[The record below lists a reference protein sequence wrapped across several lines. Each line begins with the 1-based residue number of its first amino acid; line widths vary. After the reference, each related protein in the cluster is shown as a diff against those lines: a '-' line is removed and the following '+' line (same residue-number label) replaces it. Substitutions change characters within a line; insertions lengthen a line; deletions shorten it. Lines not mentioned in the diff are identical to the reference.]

1 MHEEPQHRRDPISQ
15 PWSVSYVRLLGTLE
29 LEVTDASPGAGAATS
44 RILDLS
50 QVRGFGPLARAACV
64 ALLLQLGKGRT
75 PAQLGV
81 AMEGQPARP
90 LAVESHLSA
99 VRRAG
104 FKVSHRSGAYW
115 IDDLDRSQVD
125 ALRFLDLYREI
136 STLRSAAGEDAAG
149 ALIGKAGEAL
159 QLYSGDPVAAH
170 GGYFRDEIA
179 LRQLANQH
187 EDIQFWYAVALARRG
202 EAADLEE
209 TVRLRDEI
217 RVRNPSHHGLNE
229 LDELLRRSEAAAGPA
244 GDSRGSQPPA
254 LAWRP
259 GAPAW
264 LDRYR
269 ERLIDLTS
277 LVDLRG
283 FRVGMLSSSSL
294 AAVYTPLYAKPR
306 TQERPPAGQRTNA
319 GRPSLETV
327 VGHTRNNLVVG
338 DSGSGK
344 STFLLH
350 LCARYLADR
359 TFLPLFV
366 DVGSSP
372 SIGEDR
378 LDEQDRL
385 PWPILPE
392 LLSARFSDLGVEV
405 TVPDLDQLAK
415 EAPVVWLIDG
425 LNEIASPEIRFA
437 LADAIS
443 LAARR
448 WPNAKFVVTTT
459 ETGLVGYGTPP
470 GFQRVD
476 VDEFGSDEV
485 AYFLSA
491 FVRSYD
497 NDWTEQ
503 ERREKVEQLA
513 AEMRDSADLR
523 DLAGSPLRLTAMALA
538 YLREGSIPESRADL
552 LRGAVEWLI
561 NKKAGMLRR
570 YVGAPRDLRVALSEL
585 AFQMVA
591 REDVPLSRVGKAWA
605 ADVLRP
611 MDCFRG
617 DVREFLDA
625 AVEDGGLL
633 APRGPGDLGMH
644 EAFRDYLAAS
654 RIASKTDD
662 ADGGWWS
669 ELAGHLDDPEWHS
682 VIALVPGAL
691 LLLSGKERVDLFFDR
706 LGASSLDQP
715 LAVRAGRIALGGG
728 ILREL
733 GLSGYRR
740 PKAAQWTEAVRSMRD
755 LLADPGDVPLDVRF
769 AAAAAYGVMGD
780 ERLARPDELW
790 VSLPGGSF
798 LMGAQSADAAGRNY
812 DADAAAW
819 ELPVRSV
826 PVESLAVRKFP
837 VTVCEYRVFVDDG
850 GYGPGGA
857 RLWTEAGWQ
866 WCRQLQLAGPADW
879 DSQQGVP
886 NAPVTGVSWHEAA
899 AYCRWLTEQAEDQ
912 QYECRLP
919 YEREWEYVAR
929 RDVGPGQFRWGDRMH
944 AGNDAEANWAGAFL
958 RRKSPVG
965 IFPASTTEDG
975 VADLFGNVEE
985 WCLDPWEENE
995 ASGATSRVVRGGS
1008 CIRFSRLCRPSY
1020 RSRIREDQR
1029 YQSVGFRPV
1038 RVRVSPAGPG

>member
-1 MHEEPQHRRDPISQ
+1 VHEEPQHRRDPISRS
-15 PWSVSYVRLLGTLE
+15 WSVSYVRLLGTLE
-29 LEVTDASPGAGAATS
+29 IEVTDAGDGAS

-50 QVRGFGPLARAACV
+50 EVQGFRGKAWAACV

-75 PAQLGV
+75 PRQLGV
-81 AMEGQPARP
+81 AMEGIPRKPSA
-90 LAVESHLSA
+90 LESHVSA

-104 FKVSHRSGAYW
+104 FTVSLRSGTYS
-115 IDDLDRSQVD
+115 IDGLDRSRVD
-125 ALRFLDLYREI
+125 ALRFADLHHEM
-136 STLRSAAGEDAAG
+136 SGLRSAQDEAASEE
-149 ALIGKAGEAL
+149 LIRKAEEAL
-159 QLYSGDPVAAH
+159 PLYAGDPVAAH
-170 GGYFRDEIA
+170 GGYFQDEIS
-179 LRQLANQH
+179 LRQLVNHH
-187 EDIQFWYAVALARRG
+187 EDVQFWYAVALARRG
-202 EAADLEE
+202 ESADLEE
-209 TVRLRDEI
+209 AVRLRDEI
-217 RVRNPSHHGLNE
+217 RVRNPSHHGLSE
-229 LDELLRRSEAAAGPA
+229 LDDLLRRSGPTLAGNL
-244 GDSRGSQPPA
+244 GSPPRM

-259 GAPAW
+259 DAPAW

-269 ERLIDLTS
+269 ERLVDLAS

-319 GRPSLETV
+319 ARPSLETV
-327 VGHTRNNLVVG
+327 VSHTRNNLVVG

-350 LCARYLADR
+350 LCARYLEDR
-359 TFLPLFV
+359 TFLPFFV

-372 SIGEDR
+372 AIGEER
-378 LDEQDRL
+378 LDSHDRL
-385 PWPILPE
+385 PWQILPE
-392 LLSARFSDLGVEV
+392 LLSARFADLGVDV
-405 TVPDLDQLAK
+405 TVADIDALAN
-415 EAPVVWLIDG
+415 EAPVVWLVDG
-425 LNEIASPEIRFA
+425 LNEIAPAEIRFA
-437 LADAIS
+437 FADAIS

-459 ETGLVGYGTPP
+459 ETGLAGYGAPP

-476 VDEFGSDEV
+476 VDEFRSGDI
-485 AYFLSA
+485 AFFLDA
-491 FVRSYD
+491 FIRSYD

-503 ERREKVEQLA
+503 DRREKLEWLT
-513 AEMRDSADLR
+513 AELRHSADLR
-523 DLAGSPLRLTAMALA
+523 DLAGSPLRLTAMALV
-538 YLREGSIPESRADL
+538 YLREDAIPEGPADL

-561 NKKAGMLRR
+561 NKKSGVLRR
-570 YVGAPRDLRVALSEL
+570 YVGAPRDLRVAFSEL
-585 AFQMVA
+585 AYQMMV

-617 DVREFLDA
+617 DVRDFLDV
-625 AVEDGGLL
+625 AVDDGGLL

-662 ADGGWWS
+662 AAEGWWS
-669 ELAGHLDDPEWHS
+669 ELAPHLDDPEWHN
-682 VIALVPGAL
+682 VTALVPGAL

-706 LGASSLDQP
+706 LGLSCLGQP
-715 LAVRAGRIALGGG
+715 LAIRAGRVALGGG

-740 PKAAQWTEAVRSMRD
+740 PRSPNWTEAVRSMSD
-755 LLADPGDVPLDVRF
+755 LLADPDDVPLDVRF

-780 ERLARPDELW
+780 ERLVRPDELW
-790 VSLPGGSF
+790 LSLPGGSYW
-798 LMGAQSADAAGRNY
+798 MGAQATDTAEQNY
-812 DADAAAW
+812 DPDAAAW

-826 PVESLAVRKFP
+826 QIESLAIRKFP
-837 VTVCEYRVFVDDG
+837 ITVCEYQIFVDDG

-857 RLWTEAGWQ
+857 QFWTEEGWQ
-866 WCRQLQLAGPADW
+866 WCREQSLTGPADW
-879 DSQQGVP
+879 ESQQAVP
-886 NAPVTGVSWHEAA
+886 NSPVTGVSWHESV
-899 AYCRWLTEQAEDQ
+899 AYCRWLTELQEDRRF
-912 QYECRLP
+912 ECRLP
-919 YEREWEYVAR
+919 SELEWEYVAR
-929 RDVGPGQFRWGDRMH
+929 RDLGTTQFRWGDRMH

-965 IFPASTTEDG
+965 IFPASTTDDG

-985 WCLDPWEENE
+985 WCIDAWEEGNGS
-995 ASGATSRVVRGGS
+995 AATSRVVRGGS

-1038 RVRVSPAGPG
+1038 RVRVDAEETDQAG